1 MIVTNI
7 IDNSDG
13 SATLMLDLSKE
24 EHDLIF
30 RHGFIEMLKE
40 GLRRSVEDYG
50 SNEIAPESVYSDV
63 VAVENDPT

>member
-7 IDNSDG
+7 IDNPDG
-13 SATLMLDLSKE
+13 SATLMLDLNKE

-30 RHGFIEMLKE
+30 RHGFIAMIKE

-50 SNEIAPESVYSDV
+50 SNEIMPESAYSDV